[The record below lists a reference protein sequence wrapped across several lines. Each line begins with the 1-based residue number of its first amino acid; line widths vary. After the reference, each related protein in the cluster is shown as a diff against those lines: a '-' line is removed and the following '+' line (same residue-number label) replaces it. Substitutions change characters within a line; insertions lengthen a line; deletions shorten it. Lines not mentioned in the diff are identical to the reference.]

1 MFPPSFIPDR
11 MTSTD
16 SSIKLLFSP
25 VMMQSAGVPEQDQY
39 LSPTLLMSRRRVI
52 VMPLEIAERFSDGA
66 TIYTVCPAF
75 FSTEPRICMPSES
88 YPSSF
93 VIRTF
98 IFFNTTRSFLPA
110 GKMPTPQRYA
120 LRQRNV
126 LRSRTDENQKYAHI
140 QQVFP

>member
-98 IFFNTTRSFLPA
+98 IFFQHHTVFSA
-110 GKMPTPQRYA
+110 GRKTAYPSTICAPSA
-120 LRQRNV
+120 ECT
-126 LRSRTDENQKYAHI
+126 S
-140 QQVFP
+140 